1 MRGLRITVY
10 EVLEYLASEM
20 SEAEILDDFPD
31 LTREDLKA
39 CIAYAAD
46 RERRF
51 MNATYPYELLF
62 DENLSPKLPNRLS
75 DLFPNSLHVRDVDMK
90 ATIDPIVWD
99 YAKDSDLMIVS
110 KDADM
115 HDLSLVFGN
124 PPKVIWLRLG
134 NCSTLQVEN
143 LLRRE
148 FKAIKLFYENKTL
161 SLLALS

>member
-1 MRGLRITVY
+1 M
-10 EVLEYLASEM
+10 
-20 SEAEILDDFPD
+20 
-31 LTREDLKA
+31 K
-39 CIAYAAD
+39 
-46 RERRF
+46 
-51 MNATYPYELLF
+51 LLF

-75 DLFPNSLHVRDVDMK
+75 DLFPNSLHVRDVSMK

-99 YAKDSDLMIVS
+99 YAKDNDLTIVS

-134 NCSTLQVEN
+134 NCSTSQVEN

-148 FKAIKLFYENKTL
+148 FSTIELFYKDDTL
-161 SLLALS
+161 SLLALNTHKQWIDL

>member
-1 MRGLRITVY
+1 M
-10 EVLEYLASEM
+10 
-20 SEAEILDDFPD
+20 
-31 LTREDLKA
+31 K
-39 CIAYAAD
+39 
-46 RERRF
+46 
-51 MNATYPYELLF
+51 LLF
-62 DENLSPKLPNRLS
+62 DENLSPKLSIRLG
-75 DLFPNSLHVRDVDMK
+75 DLFLNSLHVRDVGME

-99 YAKDSDLMIVS
+99 YAKNNDLMIVS

-115 HDLSLVFGN
+115 HDLSLVLGS

-148 FKAIKLFYENKTL
+148 FSMIQLFYEDKNS

>member
-1 MRGLRITVY
+1 M
-10 EVLEYLASEM
+10 
-20 SEAEILDDFPD
+20 
-31 LTREDLKA
+31 K
-39 CIAYAAD
+39 
-46 RERRF
+46 
-51 MNATYPYELLF
+51 LLF
-62 DENLSPKLPNRLS
+62 DENLSPKLPNRLG
-75 DLFPNSLHVRDVDMK
+75 DIFPNSLHVRDIGMK

-99 YAKDSDLMIVS
+99 HAKNNDFIIVS

-143 LLRRE
+143 VLRRD
-148 FKAIKLFYENKTL
+148 FNAIKLFYEDDIL